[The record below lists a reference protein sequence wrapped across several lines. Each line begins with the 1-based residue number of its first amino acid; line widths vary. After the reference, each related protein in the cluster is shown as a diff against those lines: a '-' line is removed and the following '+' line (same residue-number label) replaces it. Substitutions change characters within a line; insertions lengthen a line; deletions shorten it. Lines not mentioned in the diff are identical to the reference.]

1 VTADIPPRAVPL
13 TRLASYAVAVLA
25 TVLVALT
32 RSALDPWLQGSA
44 VLLPFTLAVLT
55 AAVTGGIG
63 PGLVATALSAVIGA
77 FAFMEPRWRMAVPG
91 FVGALHLTLFVG
103 VSVVI
108 CFLSQRLERVTARAS
123 RFRQANART
132 RERYER
138 DLRESR
144 EQLRAIADTMPQFV
158 WSARA
163 DGYFDYYNER
173 WYEYTGMPHTPDQGK
188 SWPAHI
194 HPDDRDRA
202 EETWRRSLET
212 GEPLDLEYRVRRGTD
227 GSYRW
232 FMARAL
238 PIRNERHDVTR
249 WFGTCTDID
258 ERRRLDEEREKLLGA
273 ERAARASVESSMR
286 QREEFVGMLAHELRT
301 PLNAILGWT
310 QLLRRPAERDVVV
323 RGLEVIERNTRAQAQ
338 IISDL
343 LDMGRITSG
352 RMRLTSEAVDL
363 CGVSRAAVAM
373 VRPAAEAKGLR
384 LDAAMHGDTIVRGDP
399 ARLQQ
404 VVWNLLGNAVKFTPP
419 GGAVDVLVERQADT
433 VELRVSDSG
442 EGIDPDF
449 VPYMFDAYS
458 QADSGATRT
467 HGGLGLGL
475 SITKHIVE
483 LHGGAIRAY
492 SDGLGHGATF
502 VVRLTSADAQQ
513 NAGVTEEQHVRLHG
527 AHVLVVDDQPEERS
541 LIARILIEGAAHVMT
556 AASAAEAME
565 ILARHRCDLVITDIG
580 MPEVDGFELLKQ
592 MRGSD
597 GGRRVPAVALTP
609 FVRAEDRTRS
619 LSAGFQGHVA
629 KPIDPAELLAA
640 VSSLLMLAERRSG
653 AAGDPAPRNPL
664 DVHPEIYAGP
674 ENLRQTERSSGG
686 SRAKSG

>member
-1 VTADIPPRAVPL
+1 
-13 TRLASYAVAVLA
+13 VAVLA

-63 PGLVATALSAVIGA
+63 PGLVATALSAAIGA
-77 FAFMEPRWRMAVPG
+77 FAFMEPRGRMAVPG
-91 FVGALHLTLFVG
+91 FVGALHLTVFVG

-144 EQLRAIADTMPQFV
+144 EQLRAIANTMPQFV

-173 WYEYTGMPHTPDQGK
+173 WYEYTGMPRTPDQGK

-194 HPDDRDRA
+194 HPDDRGRA
-202 EETWRRSLET
+202 EETWRRSLQT

-258 ERRRLDEEREKLLGA
+258 ERRRLDEEREKLLAA

-352 RMRLTSEAVDL
+352 KMRLASEPVDL
-363 CGVSRAAVAM
+363 CGVIRAAAAV
-373 VRPAAEAKGLR
+373 VRPAAEAKGVR
-384 LDAAMHGDTIVRGDP
+384 LDAAMHPDTTVRGDP
-399 ARLQQ
+399 GRLQQ
-404 VVWNLLGNAVKFTPP
+404 VVWNLLGNAVEFTPA
-419 GGAVDVLVERQADT
+419 GGAIDVLVERQGDT

-449 VPYMFDAYS
+449 LPYMFDAYS
-458 QADSGATRT
+458 QADAGATRT

-483 LHGGAIRAY
+483 LHGGGIRAY
-492 SDGLGHGATF
+492 SDGRGHGATF

-513 NAGVTEEQHVRLHG
+513 NAYVAEEEHARLHG
-527 AHVLVVDDQPEERS
+527 AHVLVVDDQPEERN
-541 LIARILIEGAAHVMT
+541 LIARLLIEGSAHVMT

-565 ILARHRCDLVITDIG
+565 IVARHRCDLVITDIG

-592 MRGSD
+592 LRRSD
-597 GGRRVPAVALTP
+597 RGRRVPAVALTP

-619 LSAGFQGHVA
+619 LLAGFQGHVA
-629 KPIDPAELLAA
+629 KPVDPAELLAA
-640 VSSLLMLAERRSG
+640 VSSLLMLAEQRSG
-653 AAGDPAPRNPL
+653 AAGDPPRDPL
-664 DVHPEIYAGP
+664 DVHPDIYAGP